1 MTHDTNRAPEM
12 LVLCIIGATLT
23 WAAIAMGVLG

>member
-12 LVLCIIGATLT
+12 LRTGIIGAILT
-23 WAAIAMGVLG
+23 WAAIALGVLG

>member
-12 LVLCIIGATLT
+12 LGLCIIGAILT
-23 WAAIAMGVLG
+23 WTAIALWVQG